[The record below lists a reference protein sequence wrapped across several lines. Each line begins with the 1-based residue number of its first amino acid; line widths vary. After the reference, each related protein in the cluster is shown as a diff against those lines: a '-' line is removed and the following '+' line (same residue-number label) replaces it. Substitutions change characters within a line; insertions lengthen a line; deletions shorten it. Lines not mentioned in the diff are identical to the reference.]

1 MGEARSPEPRHL
13 LHNWLVRIV
22 VFLSCLVATVA
33 CVRLVVHIGSPS
45 SLFEALL
52 LILFVIMSFF
62 CAYFTLGTLFPS
74 ILPKRA
80 HSDTIVEPQ
89 DHLCPYCRARVD
101 RLGDKCPS
109 CGANAH

>member
-1 MGEARSPEPRHL
+1 MGEATDPEPRHL
-13 LHNWLVRIV
+13 LHNGLVRGV

-80 HSDTIVEPQ
+80 HSDTFAESQ
-89 DHLCPYCRARVD
+89 DHSCPYCHARVD
-101 RLGDKCPS
+101 RPGDKCPN